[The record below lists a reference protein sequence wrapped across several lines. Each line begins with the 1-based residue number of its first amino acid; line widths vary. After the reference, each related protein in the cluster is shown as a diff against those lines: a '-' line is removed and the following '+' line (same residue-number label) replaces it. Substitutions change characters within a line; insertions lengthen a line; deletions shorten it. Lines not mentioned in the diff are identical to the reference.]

1 MKHHL
6 IIVAAVLV
14 IANSCPAAPVYW
26 FGTVGGSTE
35 GGPGTWD
42 TANNHFSTSQS
53 GPADTPWNNTS
64 NPGDPV
70 FEGTAGTVIVSSITN
85 NGTLTDNSG
94 YTFQNSTLT
103 LGPSSAVNVTGAN
116 NLTVGGSLVLAG
128 GPLTKNGSGTLLLAS
143 SNGHTYTNNTVLNG
157 GTLALGS
164 GTGANLGANG
174 AGNHLVINADGVTL
188 AQRST
193 TGRSP
198 QAAVDQLHDLIF
210 DNGVSGASANI
221 QFTLAQGYWKVNGSR
236 KITALANTGGGVLV
250 IGTTTGGATTDR
262 IVDYNGNGTASW
274 TFDSPGTVSISCDN
288 DIAGGVTISAGT
300 VRVPD
305 NILYPFGSG
314 TLTLGGGSLATTFNR
329 GTTPITNSI
338 SITQNGTITTSSGT
352 ANTNINFILSGIIS
366 CTSGKV
372 LTFTGNTPANQ
383 AFSPGLSG
391 GFSYVGQVA
400 VVNNGGAT
408 TLQLLN
414 TTGND
419 QTFADVITGTGGINR
434 SASTAGTGG
443 NTIMNAANTYSGGT
457 T

>member
-174 AGNHLVINADGVTL
+174 AGNHLVINADGVTSPKGPL
-188 AQRST
+188 ARE
-193 TGRSP
+193 
-198 QAAVDQLHDLIF
+198 
-210 DNGVSGASANI
+210 
-221 QFTLAQGYWKVNGSR
+221 
-236 KITALANTGGGVLV
+236 ALRLRLTS
-250 IGTTTGGATTDR
+250 
-262 IVDYNGNGTASW
+262 Y
-274 TFDSPGTVSISCDN
+274 
-288 DIAGGVTISAGT
+288 TI
-300 VRVPD
+300 
-305 NILYPFGSG
+305 
-314 TLTLGGGSLATTFNR
+314 
-329 GTTPITNSI
+329 
-338 SITQNGTITTSSGT
+338 
-352 ANTNINFILSGIIS
+352 
-366 CTSGKV
+366 
-372 LTFTGNTPANQ
+372 
-383 AFSPGLSG
+383 
-391 GFSYVGQVA
+391 
-400 VVNNGGAT
+400 
-408 TLQLLN
+408 
-414 TTGND
+414 
-419 QTFADVITGTGGINR
+419 
-434 SASTAGTGG
+434 
-443 NTIMNAANTYSGGT
+443 
-457 T
+457 